1 MLDGTK
7 WNINIRLNFPFIM
20 LHTMIT
26 LRKGVFNVLGFL
38 LLKNK
43 NVIKIN
49 YDKLLKIMPP
59 TTRRNNEMGW
69 FLFLLCHESWIIFIH
84 LTYLFAKL

>member
-1 MLDGTK
+1 
-7 WNINIRLNFPFIM
+7 
-20 LHTMIT
+20 MIT

-59 TTRRNNEMGW
+59 TTSQNNN
-69 FLFLLCHESWIIFIH
+69 IR
-84 LTYLFAKL
+84 